1 MNVREILGVK
11 FVNAGIME
19 TVENGMRLM
28 EERKNAYVAALGT
41 EQLQAARRDG
51 RLMEA
56 VRGAELILPQGSGI
70 LCASHILGLPLKGRI
85 SALDFASALMARMSE
100 KGMSIFIV
108 GPDTELVELAEEK
121 IKSRY
126 PGIIAAGSD
135 GGFCTSE
142 IELTAMINQAAP
154 DLLLVALGS
163 PRQELWMHRCRGKL
177 KAGLMLGFGEELKA
191 LAGELVI
198 APKRWRDSGFEW
210 LYWLIKEPWRIP
222 RMLRRTGLI
231 FTALWRR
238 LVG

>member
-108 GPDTELVELAEEK
+108 GPDTELCLL
-121 IKSRY
+121 Y
-126 PGIIAAGSD
+126 
-135 GGFCTSE
+135 TS
-142 IELTAMINQAAP
+142 P
-154 DLLLVALGS
+154 S
-163 PRQELWMHRCRGKL
+163 PRD
-177 KAGLMLGFGEELKA
+177 A
-191 LAGELVI
+191 
-198 APKRWRDSGFEW
+198 
-210 LYWLIKEPWRIP
+210 
-222 RMLRRTGLI
+222 
-231 FTALWRR
+231 
-238 LVG
+238 

>member
-1 MNVREILGVK
+1 M
-11 FVNAGIME
+11 
-19 TVENGMRLM
+19 
-28 EERKNAYVAALGT
+28 AALGT

-135 GGFCTSE
+135 GGSV
-142 IELTAMINQAAP
+142 P
-154 DLLLVALGS
+154 V
-163 PRQELWMHRCRGKL
+163 KL
-177 KAGLMLGFGEELKA
+177 
-191 LAGELVI
+191 
-198 APKRWRDSGFEW
+198 S
-210 LYWLIKEPWRIP
+210 
-222 RMLRRTGLI
+222 
-231 FTALWRR
+231 
-238 LVG
+238 